1 MRKLKSLV
9 LIALSAFVITA
20 CSNTSREIEQAS
32 PQELYTKGQAYLQDG
47 DYSQAIRY
55 LDALKTRYPGSNYD
69 AQNQLNLI
77 YAYYK
82 AKDYTKTLATAERF
96 LQQYPNTSRL
106 DYVVYMAGLTNFSM
120 GENAFQDFFGID
132 RATREAT
139 AFKRAFANFQ
149 TVVQHF
155 PNGPYAQDA
164 ILRMAYIKSSL
175 ARHELAIAKFY
186 MKRNAYVAVANR
198 VVGMLQQYP
207 DTKATLEALPLMK
220 EAYEKMNLTD
230 LANKTQVLIDA
241 NKDKQFADVEKPA
254 DPEIALP
261 SGQ

>member
-32 PQELYTKGQAYLQDG
+32 PQDLYTKGQAYLQDG
-47 DYSQAIRY
+47 DYSEAIRY
-55 LDALKTRYPGSNYD
+55 LDTLKTRYPTNNY
-69 AQNQLNLI
+69 AIQNQLDLI

-82 AKDYTKTLATAERF
+82 AKDYTKTLMTAERF
-96 LQQYPNTSRL
+96 LQQYPNSSQL
-106 DYVVYMAGLTNFSM
+106 DYVVYMAGLTNFAM

-132 RATREAT
+132 RSTREST
-139 AFKRAFANFQ
+139 AMKRAFANFQ
-149 TVVQHF
+149 TLIDHF
-155 PNGPYAQDA
+155 PNSPYAQDA
-164 ILRMAYIKSSL
+164 LLRMAYIKASL

-207 DTKATLEALPLMK
+207 DTKATLEALPLMR
-220 EAYEKMNLTD
+220 EAYEKMNLKKLSD
-230 LANKTQVLIDA
+230 KTQILIDA
-241 NKDKQFADVEKPA
+241 NKNKQFADIKKPA
-254 DPEIALP
+254 EPEFSRPNA
-261 SGQ
+261 Q